1 MQIEKALTKDSLCIS
16 KVSWKFQISTI
27 YKYNC
32 NLPMKFAIF
41 LKSIAYFLTVS
52 FVFSVYKQN
61 FMA

>member
-1 MQIEKALTKDSLCIS
+1 MQIEKALIKDYLCIS

-27 YKYNC
+27 YEYNS

-61 FMA
+61 VMA